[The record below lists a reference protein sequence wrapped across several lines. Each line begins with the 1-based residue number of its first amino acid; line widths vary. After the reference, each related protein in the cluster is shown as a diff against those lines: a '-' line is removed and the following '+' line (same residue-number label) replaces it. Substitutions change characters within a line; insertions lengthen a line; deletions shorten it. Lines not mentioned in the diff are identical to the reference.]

1 MNPLQALNESG
12 QSIWLDFIQRKLLTG
27 GELKRLVEEDGL
39 RGITSNPA
47 IFEKAIADSDDY
59 DDLLRRP
66 AGNTLADPKQVY
78 ETIAVRDIQ
87 DAADVLRPVYDE
99 TGCRD
104 GYVSLE
110 VSPHLAHDTEG
121 TVVEARRLWRTV
133 SRDNLMIKVPGTL
146 EGVPAIEQLIGE
158 GVSVN
163 VTLLFA
169 RGAYEEVAQAYIR
182 GLTKAAADG
191 LDVAQ
196 IASVASFFI
205 SRIDT
210 LVDNAIEQRL
220 EGSHDAQTEGLRAL
234 MGKVAIANAKLTYRR
249 YKEIMQGEGWQALV
263 GKGARP
269 QRLLWASTSTKNPN
283 YPDVLYIDELIGEDT
298 VNTIPPVTL
307 DAFRDHGKI
316 RNSLEEDTEA
326 AADVMEALE
335 RGGVF
340 MGEVTDRLLKDGI
353 QLFSEAF
360 DKLLAAVE
368 EKCRKVAE
376 HG

>member
-1 MNPLQALNESG
+1 MNPLKALSESG
-12 QSIWLDFIQRKLLTG
+12 QSVWLDFIQRKLLTG

-47 IFEKAIADSDDY
+47 IFEKAISDSDDY

-66 AGNTLADPKQVY
+66 GGNMPADPKQVY
-78 ETIAVRDIQ
+78 EAIAIRDIQ
-87 DAADVLRPVYDE
+87 DAADVLQPVYDK

-158 GVSVN
+158 GISVN

-169 RGAYEEVAQAYIR
+169 REAYEEVAQAYIR

-191 LDVAQ
+191 LNVAQ

-210 LVDNAIEQRL
+210 LVDDAIEKRL

-249 YKEIMQGEGWQALV
+249 YKEIMRGEGWQALV

-283 YPDVLYIDELIGEDT
+283 YPDVVYIDELIGEDT

-316 RNSLEEDTEA
+316 RNSLEEDTET

-335 RGGVF
+335 RGGVS
-340 MGEVTDRLLKDGI
+340 MGEVTDKLLKDGI

-360 DKLLAAVE
+360 DKLLAAVG

>member
-99 TGCRD
+99 TGRRD

-316 RNSLEEDTEA
+316 RNSLEEDAEA